1 MLKSLQNINNSTT
14 LLPDVYK
21 VRDEIKLLAV
31 NYQPIRDDVRFIEL
45 KIEKAKNEIKELK
58 SLLQTLDKNEEAK
71 KYEKVSLNIKDEEK
85 LIDSLNKQ
93 KPQNWASTYKE
104 FNNTL
109 KKETLLKIKY
119 RRSADKGYEDL
130 RNMILDIEDVNQL
143 ETLKNKIMM
152 ISKLNIET
160 QKDELIKSVEQIEQS
175 LKSINGTYDIIN
187 PLSKLKKE
195 LKRKS
200 LNIGR
205 IEKIHQ
211 KLFQHIISKPH
222 GAKRQKKLI

>member
-1 MLKSLQNINNSTT
+1 MVKSLKNINNSTS

-21 VRDEIKLLAV
+21 VSDEIKLLAV

-130 RNMILDIEDVNQL
+130 RNMILDIEDVDQL
-143 ETLKNKIMM
+143 ETLKNEIMM
-152 ISKLNIET
+152 ISE
-160 QKDELIKSVEQIEQS
+160 IK
-175 LKSINGTYDIIN
+175 Y
-187 PLSKLKKE
+187 
-195 LKRKS
+195 
-200 LNIGR
+200 
-205 IEKIHQ
+205 
-211 KLFQHIISKPH
+211 
-222 GAKRQKKLI
+222 